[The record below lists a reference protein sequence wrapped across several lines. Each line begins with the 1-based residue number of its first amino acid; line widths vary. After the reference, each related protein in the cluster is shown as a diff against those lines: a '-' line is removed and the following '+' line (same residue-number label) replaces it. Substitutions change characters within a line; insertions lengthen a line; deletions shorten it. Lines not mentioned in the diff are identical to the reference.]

1 MAEQKEALSHNDMW
15 DDSLLVDSWNQAL
28 EEYKVSEET
37 HRALPPRRLIRAV
50 LQKYHSI
57 HAKGIPLHEIASE

>member
-1 MAEQKEALSHNDMW
+1 MAEGNEALSHNDMW
-15 DDSLLVDSWNQAL
+15 DDSVLVDSWNQAL

-37 HRALPPRRLIRAV
+37 HRGLPPSRLIRAV

-57 HAKGIPLHEIASE
+57 HAKGIPLDEIASE